1 MSDQEIIER
10 VQKNVDSPTIST
22 DTGLAAAR
30 QIGDIAEAESVEWAL
45 CGGIAMY
52 LYGSARLTKDV
63 DIIASGNV
71 SLKEDAPLT
80 FGGSNYTV
88 EIGKYKVAVD
98 WIVRSDGYARYY
110 QKALAEAVSFPNG
123 FQLISPEWLLILK
136 MFAGRQKDYD
146 DGVFLLGEKGLVNR
160 PQVKENI
167 VSVTG
172 VDAWLATMANFRRL
186 CNLADGKTSEPGKY
200 FANSEN

>member
-10 VQKNVDSPTIST
+10 VQRNVDSPTIST

-30 QIGDIAEAESVEWAL
+30 QIGDLAETEKVEWAIA
-45 CGGIAMY
+45 GGIAMY
-52 LYGSARLTKDV
+52 LYGSPRLTKDV

-88 EIGKYKVAVD
+88 EVGKYKVAVD
-98 WIVRSDGYARYY
+98 WIVRNDGYARYY

-146 DGVFLLGEKGLVNR
+146 DAVFLLKEKGLVDR
-160 PQVKENI
+160 PKVKANI
-167 VSVTG
+167 VG
-172 VDAWLATMANFRRL
+172 VAGEDAWLATMANFRRL
-186 CNLADGKTSEPGKY
+186 CNLADGRTDEPGKY
-200 FANSEN
+200 FIED

>member
-1 MSDQEIIER
+1 MSEQEIIER
-10 VQKNVDSPTIST
+10 VQRNVDSPTIST

-30 QIGDIAEAESVEWAL
+30 QIGDLAEAEKVEWAL
-45 CGGIAMY
+45 AGGIAMY
-52 LYGSARLTKDV
+52 LYGSPRLTKDV

-88 EIGKYKVAVD
+88 EVGKYKVAVD
-98 WIVRSDGYARYY
+98 WIVRNDGYARYY

-146 DGVFLLGEKGLVNR
+146 DAVFLLKEKGLVDR
-160 PQVKENI
+160 PKVKANI
-167 VSVTG
+167 VG
-172 VDAWLATMANFRRL
+172 VAGEDAWLATMANFRRL
-186 CNLADGKTSEPGKY
+186 CNLADGRTDEPGKY
-200 FANSEN
+200 FIED